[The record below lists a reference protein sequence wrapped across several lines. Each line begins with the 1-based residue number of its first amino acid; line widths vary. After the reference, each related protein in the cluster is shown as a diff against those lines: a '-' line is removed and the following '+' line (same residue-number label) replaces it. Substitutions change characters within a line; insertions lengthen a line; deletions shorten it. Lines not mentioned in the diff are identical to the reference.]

1 MSKIRTYRE
10 MIQLKTFEERFEY
23 LKLSGQVG
31 SDTFGSDRY
40 LNQDFYRSA
49 EWKRARQQVIARDL
63 GRDLAI
69 PGRELNSDLQIHH
82 MNPIAPED
90 ILEHSE
96 FLLDP
101 EYLVCVSSA
110 THKAIHYGSMESVIR
125 DPVERRPGD
134 TCPWKGVK

>member
-1 MSKIRTYRE
+1 MSRIRTYKE
-10 MIQLKTFEERFEY
+10 MIRLNTFEERFEY

-49 EWKRARQQVIARDL
+49 EWKRVRQQVIARDL
-63 GRDLAI
+63 GRDLAV
-69 PGRELNSDLQIHH
+69 PGRELNADIQIHH